1 MSFAVSLSVVPTG
14 DLSVPA
20 GSPSPSPSP
29 RERSKSAFLLSA
41 RSRRVRSSS
50 ASRRDAASR
59 SAARFAAI
67 PEMPNRDVVPA
78 AVEARR
84 VPASDTRV
92 APPIARDSRPRGSC
106 PTGIR
111 RGPGPDETPRGG
123 ARPPICNAS
132 ARFDIGSPRP
142 MSERAVFVHRSRRLL
157 RHETGGKQSSSRKL
171 KKSSST
177 DRTPWRDP
185 QSEPRF
191 SPTRPVR
198 GTTRRHAVRRRDLA
212 PGVRFPA
219 LSPRANLPRA
229 NLLVFAF
236 LMGHSTPPFLGRDAG
251 EDHQRT
257 ATRHWPV
264 HGAQHD
270 DTGHSRCASR
280 RGCSAVIP
288 PDPERRL
295 TEPPLKKRVSAEPKS
310 PVVVVVRRPRRT
322 KSLTRF
328 SCCFFLL
335 PQRLLPRRRPPPAP
349 EGEDPDFGRRVRRHS
364 GRRVEGSRRR
374 P

>member
-1 MSFAVSLSVVPTG
+1 MQFGVETLPPGCVSRLSR
-14 DLSVPA
+14 PA
-20 GSPSPSPSP
+20 
-29 RERSKSAFLLSA
+29 RTFLA
-41 RSRRVRSSS
+41 RIFSRL
-50 ASRRDAASR
+50 
-59 SAARFAAI
+59 
-67 PEMPNRDVVPA
+67 
-78 AVEARR
+78 R
-84 VPASDTRV
+84 VPN
-92 APPIARDSRPRGSC
+92 
-106 PTGIR
+106 
-111 RGPGPDETPRGG
+111 G
-123 ARPPICNAS
+123 A
-132 ARFDIGSPRP
+132 F
-142 MSERAVFVHRSRRLL
+142 
-157 RHETGGKQSSSRKL
+157 
-171 KKSSST
+171 
-177 DRTPWRDP
+177 
-185 QSEPRF
+185 
-191 SPTRPVR
+191 
-198 GTTRRHAVRRRDLA
+198 HAA
-212 PGVRFPA
+212 
-219 LSPRANLPRA
+219 
-229 NLLVFAF
+229 
-236 LMGHSTPPFLGRDAG
+236 FLGRDAG
-251 EDHQRT
+251 EDHPRT

-374 P
+374 PKPNGDGTRRARARDAAFASARPGRLLADRSVDGGAHAMRRDERLERRVRGRQQGQSQRVRRVVRRRRRRFFVAVARSKDSTGVTWCVTIAASTTRAPDPRATCFSRWRPRLARTTTCSSSMADARPSRGSTSQV

>member
-1 MSFAVSLSVVPTG
+1 
-14 DLSVPA
+14 
-20 GSPSPSPSP
+20 
-29 RERSKSAFLLSA
+29 
-41 RSRRVRSSS
+41 
-50 ASRRDAASR
+50 
-59 SAARFAAI
+59 
-67 PEMPNRDVVPA
+67 MPNRDVVPA

-92 APPIARDSRPRGSC
+92 APPIVRDNRPRGSC

-142 MSERAVFVHRSRRLL
+142 MSERAVFNRNPRRLL

-229 NLLVFAF
+229 NLF
-236 LMGHSTPPFLGRDAG
+236 SS
-251 EDHQRT
+251 
-257 ATRHWPV
+257 
-264 HGAQHD
+264 
-270 DTGHSRCASR
+270 SRS
-280 RGCSAVIP
+280 
-288 PDPERRL
+288 
-295 TEPPLKKRVSAEPKS
+295 
-310 PVVVVVRRPRRT
+310 
-322 KSLTRF
+322 
-328 SCCFFLL
+328 
-335 PQRLLPRRRPPPAP
+335 
-349 EGEDPDFGRRVRRHS
+349 
-364 GRRVEGSRRR
+364 
-374 P
+374 

>member
-1 MSFAVSLSVVPTG
+1 MQRERPIRHRKSETDVR
-14 DLSVPA
+14 A
-20 GSPSPSPSP
+20 GRFHSSPPSPAASRNRGEAVIKQETEKVVVDGPDPVARPAVRAALLTDATGP
-29 RERSKSAFLLSA
+29 RYHAPPC
-41 RSRRVRSSS
+41 SS
-50 ASRRDAASR
+50 ASR
-59 SAARFAAI
+59 
-67 PEMPNRDVVPA
+67 PC
-78 AVEARR
+78 
-84 VPASDTRV
+84 
-92 APPIARDSRPRGSC
+92 PRGAF
-106 PTGIR
+106 
-111 RGPGPDETPRGG
+111 PGSLAPRE
-123 ARPPICNAS
+123 P
-132 ARFDIGSPRP
+132 
-142 MSERAVFVHRSRRLL
+142 
-157 RHETGGKQSSSRKL
+157 SSRE
-171 KKSSST
+171 S
-177 DRTPWRDP
+177 
-185 QSEPRF
+185 F
-191 SPTRPVR
+191 
-198 GTTRRHAVRRRDLA
+198 
-212 PGVRFPA
+212 
-219 LSPRANLPRA
+219 
-229 NLLVFAF
+229 LVFAF
-236 LMGHSTPPFLGRDAG
+236 LMGHRHAAFLGRDAG
-251 EDHQRT
+251 EDHPRT

-374 P
+374 PKPNGDGTRRRRARARAAFASRSARTAPRRSIGGWRRSRDAKRRAT